1 MSERRFDLIVL
12 GVGMAAVNAANKCA
26 SAGWSVVVVDELPY
40 GGTCALRGCD
50 PKKMLRRG
58 AEIIDAARLMKDKG
72 IEPNG
77 IAINWPDLIAFTK
90 TFTGKMPGKIE
101 GSLDNKGVCTLHG
114 TAHFVSEDTIEIE
127 GLGRFQ
133 ADHFLIATGAKP
145 RPLDVPGAEHL
156 TDSTEFMRMET
167 LPKRI
172 LFVGGGFVSF
182 EFAHIATRAGSAASI
197 IDRGD
202 RPLKGFDPDLV
213 EKLVA
218 RGEGVGVKLRRR
230 TSLQSIKEDGQGLV
244 ATVEDD
250 GGKVEELEVDLVV
263 HGAGRVPAI
272 DQLDLTTANIEANVK
287 GIAVNEFLQSKS
299 NPKVYAA
306 GDAADTQGA
315 PLTPVAVFEG
325 KVAASNMLK
334 GNQTRPDYSG
344 VPSAVFTIPELTRV
358 GMLENEARDSGHN
371 IRVVENDTGNWY
383 SNLRVGESCAATKI
397 IIDKDSDTILGA
409 HLLGPEYGEI
419 INIFG
424 LAIRLGLTTSD
435 LKKMVS
441 AYPTVGS
448 DLGSM
453 L

>member
-1 MSERRFDLIVL
+1 MTTRKFDLIVL
-12 GVGMAAVNAANKCA
+12 GVGMAAVSAANKCA
-26 SAGWSVVVVDELPY
+26 SAGWSVAVVDELPY

-58 AEIIDAARLMKDKG
+58 AEIIDAARLMQGKG
-72 IEPNG
+72 INPNN
-77 IAINWPDLIAFTK
+77 IAIDWSDLVAFTQS
-90 TFTGKMPGKIE
+90 FTDKMPNRIE
-101 GSLDNKGVCTLHG
+101 GGLEDNGVTTLHG
-114 TAHFVSEDTIEIE
+114 TARFVSEDTIEIE
-127 GLGRFQ
+127 GKGWYQ
-133 ADHFLIATGAKP
+133 AEHILIATGAKP
-145 RPLDVPGAEHL
+145 RPLDSPGAEHL

-172 LFVGGGFVSF
+172 LFIGGGFVSF
-182 EFAHIATRAGSAASI
+182 EFAHIALRAGSEVCI

-202 RPLKGFDPDLV
+202 KPLKGFDADLV
-213 EKLVA
+213 EKLIA
-218 RGEGVGVKLRRR
+218 RGEEIGIKLRRR
-230 TSLQSIKEDGQGLV
+230 TSLQSVNQDGSGFL
-244 ATVEDD
+244 ATVEID
-250 GGKVEELEVDLVV
+250 GETEDLQADLVV
-263 HGAGRVPAI
+263 HGAGRVAAI
-272 DQLDLTTANIEANVK
+272 NRLDLDAANVEAGSK
-287 GIAVNEFLQSKS
+287 GIVVNEFLQSTS
-299 NPKVYAA
+299 NPKIYAA

-334 GNQTRPDYSG
+334 GNQTKPDYSG

-358 GMLENEARDSGHN
+358 GMLEEDARQSGRN
-371 IRVVENDTGNWY
+371 FRVVENDTGEWY
-383 SNLRVGESCAATKI
+383 SNLRIGESCAATKL
-397 IIDKDSDTILGA
+397 IIDQDSDTILGA

-419 INIFG
+419 VNFFG
-424 LAIRLGLTTSD
+424 LAIRLGLTSSD